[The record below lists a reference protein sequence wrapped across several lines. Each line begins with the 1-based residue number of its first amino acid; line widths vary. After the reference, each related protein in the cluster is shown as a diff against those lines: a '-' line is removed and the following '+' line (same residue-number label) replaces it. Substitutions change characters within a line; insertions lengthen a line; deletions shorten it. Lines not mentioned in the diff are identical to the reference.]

1 MSTTIRTAKKRVKPP
16 TFIIMV
22 GSSPLRAPAVLASVP
37 AALAIVVAGPGASA
51 SPLSDPN
58 AGRAVFTGATSGHP
72 TSLELNPAA
81 LSLSSPG
88 WHVYLSGSLAIDQ
101 IGIDRRAILTP
112 DANAAPTDGP
122 SVSGTRGSWGTTAAV
137 FAGYADG
144 IISSLGIMVATDPDD
159 VFQANED
166 ALRYHTLG
174 GAYREL
180 KFLLGGSLRATSDL
194 HIGATVGL
202 VLSSRLGFE
211 YARDTALDAG
221 SACPA
226 AECGFENPRAA
237 EIYRLDV
244 RAGVRDLDTWSEF
257 FDDDRLVL
265 AAGILYQVVP
275 DWWIGLAYRS
285 PQGLGRAQLLT
296 GDVSITRSPASC
308 PDGTSCTVQGE
319 ATVAMDL
326 PHSVHG
332 SLRGRLLP
340 GLDLTVGLRL
350 ENLSRVQQYDVRT
363 FGVGLTGIPEW
374 QPRPRGLD
382 NVYSVVAGVEQV
394 DSGQRFRAGGR
405 LGVETAAVSAE
416 RISPTQVDGLAIT
429 ADGGAQLRVLPS
441 LVIQVT
447 YGASYYPEV
456 TADPG
461 AFDPRFATACAA
473 SGYDYSTT
481 ACAAV
486 RDGYAIPT
494 AAGSYRRFSHAARLA
509 LRYDFL

>member
-1 MSTTIRTAKKRVKPP
+1 MGTTIRTAKNRVKPP

-22 GSSPLRAPAVLASVP
+22 GSSPLRAPAVLASAL
-37 AALAIVVAGPGASA
+37 AALAIAVAGSGAGA
-51 SPLSDPN
+51 SPLADPN

-81 LSLSSPG
+81 LSLTGPG
-88 WHVYLSGSLAIDQ
+88 VHLYLSGSLAIDQ
-101 IGIDRRAILTP
+101 IGIDRQAILSP
-112 DANAAPTDGP
+112 GDGAPTDGD
-122 SVSGTRGSWGTTAAV
+122 SVSGNRGSWGTTVAL
-137 FAGYADG
+137 FAGVPDDSV
-144 IISSLGIMVATDPDD
+144 ISSIGLMVSTDPDE
-159 VFQANED
+159 VFQRDED

-180 KFLLGGSLRATSDL
+180 KVLIGGSLRATSDL
-194 HIGATVGL
+194 HFGATVGL
-202 VLSSRLGFE
+202 VVSSRLAFD

-226 AECGFENPRAA
+226 ATCGFENPLGA

-244 RAGVRDLDTWSEF
+244 RAADWFSA
-257 FDDDRLVL
+257 DRVLL
-265 AAGILYQVVP
+265 AAGALYQIEP
-275 DWWIGLAYRS
+275 DWWIGLSYRS
-285 PQGLGRAQLLT
+285 PQGLGRPQLLE
-296 GDVSITRSPASC
+296 GDVEVTRSPMSC
-308 PDGTSCTVQGE
+308 SGDGCTVRAE

-326 PHSVHG
+326 PQSIHA
-332 SLRGRLLP
+332 SLRGRITP
-340 GLDLTVGLRL
+340 GLDLTVGLRF

-363 FGVGLTGIPEW
+363 FGAGLAGTPEW

-382 NVYSVVAGVEQV
+382 NVYSAVAGVEQV
-394 DSGQRFRAGGR
+394 DSGQRFLAGGR
-405 LGVETAAVSAE
+405 LGIETAAVPAE
-416 RISPTQVDGLAIT
+416 RISPVQVDGLALT
-429 ADGGAQLRVLPS
+429 ADAGAQLRLLPS

-447 YGASYYPEV
+447 YGASWYPEV

-461 AFDPRFATACAA
+461 AYDPRFATDCAE
-473 SGYDYSTT
+473 SGYDYDTP

-486 RDGYAIPT
+486 RAGYAIPT

>member
-1 MSTTIRTAKKRVKPP
+1 MVTTIRTAKNRVKPP

-22 GSSPLRAPAVLASVP
+22 GSSPLRAPAVLASAL
-37 AALAIVVAGPGASA
+37 AALAIVVGPGAGA

-58 AGRAVFTGATSGHP
+58 TGRAVFTGATSGHP

-101 IGIDRRAILTP
+101 IGIDRQAILTP
-112 DANAAPTDGP
+112 ADGAPTDGP
-122 SVSGTRGSWGTTAAV
+122 SVSSNRGSWGTTAAV
-137 FAGYADG
+137 FAGFTGD

-159 VFQANED
+159 VFPENED

-202 VLSSRLGFE
+202 VLSSRLAFD
-211 YARDTALDAG
+211 YARDTALDVD

-226 AECGFENPRAA
+226 AECGFENPMAA

-244 RAGVRDLDTWSEF
+244 RAGVRDLATWSEF

-296 GDVSITRSPASC
+296 GDVAITRAPRSC
-308 PDGTSCTVQGE
+308 AADGMCTVQGE

-332 SLRGRLLP
+332 SLRGRIAP

-350 ENLSRVQQYDVRT
+350 ESLSRVQQFDVRT

-382 NVYSVVAGVEQV
+382 NVYSAVAGVEQV

-405 LGVETAAVSAE
+405 LGVETAAVPAE

-429 ADGGAQLRVLPS
+429 ADAGAQLRVLPS

-447 YGASYYPEV
+447 YGASWYPEV

-461 AFDPRFATACAA
+461 AYDPRFATQCAA
-473 SGYDYSTT
+473 SGYDYETP

-486 RDGYAIPT
+486 RAGYAIPT